1 LAARHSARFFRDSYV
16 ESDTDFPNVPRNT
29 PDLNSPGKADN
40 AFTEAPSYH
49 KVHRN
54 NLLRQRTVPALSAS
68 FTGNRL
74 NNTKRLEYNT
84 SATGS
89 SVINR
94 MNGMAVGLISD
105 LTSSQTEGL
114 SFSSWIQAKADGD
127 SNGTKRTIYS
137 IGKVEHDGGT
147 RPLIE
152 FGYEK
157 QTPNCNLFVEIA
169 STDVGGDR
177 TGKFTAS
184 ISPST
189 LYETKPSH
197 LVVAFKGTNGSNY
210 QPDLL

>member
-1 LAARHSARFFRDSYV
+1 
-16 ESDTDFPNVPRNT
+16 
-29 PDLNSPGKADN
+29 
-40 AFTEAPSYH
+40 
-49 KVHRN
+49 
-54 NLLRQRTVPALSAS
+54 
-68 FTGNRL
+68 
-74 NNTKRLEYNT
+74 
-84 SATGS
+84 
-89 SVINR
+89 
-94 MNGMAVGLISD
+94 
-105 LTSSQTEGL
+105 
-114 SFSSWIQAKADGD
+114 ADGD

-197 LVVAFKGTNGSNY
+197 LVVAFKGTNGSMNTDHIAEFYFNGLKLSTGPVVIPKASYDTSFSSNY
-210 QPDLL
+210 NFRGTSVSRDGKGFFAVGGRSSASDVSSDREFSGSIDQLTIWKKVLSQDDVNSLYNSGIPRVITGS